1 VETCLQGITIES
13 AEKLIIS
20 RRFKFSIIVFTVDP
34 KMSFDGERIIYMS
47 SSHSESSSISMMME
61 WIRAQIVSNLYDK
74 KTNGKSAL
82 KQENLLLSSRMMSDF
97 VKKEQIEVICKLE
110 SIPVVA
116 EIQWALPLARPI
128 LNEGAIPDVKM
139 KTTMK

>member
-1 VETCLQGITIES
+1 METCLQGITIES

>member
-20 RRFKFSIIVFTVDP
+20 RHFKFSIIVFTVDP

-47 SSHSESSSISMMME
+47 SSHSESSSISTMME